1 MSCGVA
7 LLMSDGSTK
16 AGLNIP
22 SELAPDILGCL
33 LFEYGLRTRYL
44 RFLLGTI
51 FFEADVYIAVLEYM
65 KSSL

>member
-1 MSCGVA
+1 MPCGVA
-7 LLMSDGSTK
+7 LLMSDGVLK

-22 SELAPDILGCL
+22 SEFAPDILGGL
-33 LFEYGLRTRYL
+33 LLEYGLRTRYFK
-44 RFLLGTI
+44 FLLGTI